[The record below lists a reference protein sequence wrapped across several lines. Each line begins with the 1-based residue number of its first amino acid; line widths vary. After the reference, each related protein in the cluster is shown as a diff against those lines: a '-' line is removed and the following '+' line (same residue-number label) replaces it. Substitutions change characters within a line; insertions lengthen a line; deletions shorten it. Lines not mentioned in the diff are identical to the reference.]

1 MPDKERKNLFLYFW
15 GMAGILLALMISL
28 MEAGEGW
35 NIDNF
40 LDQEQTYEFS
50 EADLVHTEDTCR
62 KNVETGLYQVVAD
75 KAVLQIE
82 DLYQSGN
89 WKYMAINISD
99 MNYDA
104 AKWDIVYSNKKGEVV
119 SKQTATLVDGDN
131 MIEIACRQS
140 YQSIKLVIKEQAGL
154 SFRINSIQ
162 CRTNDVIISPQ
173 TIMTKFFFWM
183 GLYLGISGIIYL
195 ARKSKMYTIIELLQE
210 GYALFGDY
218 MGRKLI
224 AERSR
229 KHIGMIRTG
238 MITLLFVMGELSGI
252 LGWYEDAN
260 GYKYYMLLIAV
271 LITLLGVL
279 CWESDLT
286 LLNWN
291 SMIPVAWMLLWVS
304 VCISDVMESKNYKF
318 VGYVFLLAVGFFFFS
333 WNNMAEPQKIKR
345 EIYMGFNLNFVLVA
359 VYCMIFRAKKI
370 GVLYNGAFLSRED
383 SAIYAVTAVGVFLAQ
398 LYKELFRENE
408 KYRWNGRIVLYII
421 GIAVSVSFLYYSNTI
436 SCNLAFVT
444 EVIIF
449 GYYIFRRK
457 KILTTKAKELILAV
471 IPAVLL
477 AILCVKGV
485 NMAINYLPE
494 KLGTE
499 LRYANEVLE
508 TKQDISVLES
518 LRVQEPDYYYNVS
531 LAGENTKGSVC
542 LEYLQKINLFGHAEE
557 LEVAGATVKVS
568 NTWIEVIYRYGLF
581 ILIPY
586 VLLFAA
592 CFARAY
598 KEKKAMLFIMT
609 TLLFIMP
616 FQNIELPFV
625 HPVWILYYLGMG
637 EWFQGS

>member
-1 MPDKERKNLFLYFW
+1 MLKEEKQKLFFYLW
-15 GMAGILLALMISL
+15 GMIGILSAIMISF

-35 NIDNF
+35 NVDNF
-40 LDQEQTYEFS
+40 LNQDQTCEY
-50 EADLVHTEDTCR
+50 TEDNLIYTEETCT
-62 KNVETGLYQVVAD
+62 KNFETGNYIVTAE
-75 KAVLQIE
+75 KAVLELE
-82 DLYQSGN
+82 DISRSTN
-89 WKYMAINISD
+89 WKYMSIQLSNLSTEKTYWNI
-99 MNYDA
+99 
-104 AKWDIVYSNKKGEVV
+104 VFLNKAGDVV
-119 SKQTATLVDGDN
+119 SKQTATLVSGEN
-131 MIEIACRQS
+131 MIEVACRQPF
-140 YQSIKLVIKEQAGL
+140 QSIKLVIKEQTGL
-154 SFRINSIQ
+154 MFQINKIQFRM
-162 CRTNDVIISPQ
+162 NDAVISPQ
-173 TIMTKFFFWM
+173 KIMTNFFFWI
-183 GLYLGISGIIYL
+183 GLYVGISGIIYWTY
-195 ARKSKMYTIIELLQE
+195 KSNLYTVVEILQE
-210 GYALFGDY
+210 GYRLFGNSVGKRFLKGNEKRY
-218 MGRKLI
+218 VGI
-224 AERSR
+224 V
-229 KHIGMIRTG
+229 RTG

-625 HPVWILYYLGMG
+625 HPVWILYYLRMG